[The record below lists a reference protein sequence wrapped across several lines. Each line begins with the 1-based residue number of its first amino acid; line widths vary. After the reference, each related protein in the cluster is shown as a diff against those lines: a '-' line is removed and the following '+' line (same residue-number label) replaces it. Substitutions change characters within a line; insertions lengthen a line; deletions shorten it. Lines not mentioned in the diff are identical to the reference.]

1 MSNLTFKMK
10 KKLSKWFQINSQ
22 LLEAIQQKVEL
33 SQQLEQWKIDMQE
46 LLEEQMTK
54 KMKAHEGKK
63 KSHLHS
69 SNINNNNNDD
79 KSANDSDTSQVTQER
94 KLSKLLSVFF
104 QRS

>member
-1 MSNLTFKMK
+1 MTTYYNNTNY
-10 KKLSKWFQINSQ
+10 FQINSQ

-54 KMKAHEGKK
+54 KMKAHEGRKK
-63 KSHLHS
+63 GANHLTV
-69 SNINNNNNDD
+69 NNNNNNDD
-79 KSANDSDTSQVTQER
+79 KSANDSDTSQVTAER
-94 KLSKLLSVFF
+94 KISKLLSVFF